1 MGKDSVA
8 DLVNRY
14 LTPYDDSDQGPTTSL
29 ISIRVP
35 TDLKDRLNCLALVLE
50 TKPSPLAAELFTI
63 ALEDAIEA
71 LPHDAEKEFVKH
83 LMELEEQEHY
93 RQR

>member
-1 MGKDSVA
+1 MGKGSVG
-8 DLVNRY
+8 DLIARY
-14 LTPYDDSDQGPTTSL
+14 LNPNLDSDQEPTTSL
-29 ISIRVP
+29 ISIRVS
-35 TDLKDRLNCLALVLE
+35 TDIKDRLHCLAAVLE

-71 LPHDAEKEFVKH
+71 LPEEAEREFMEH
-83 LMELEEQEHY
+83 LMQLEEEEKY